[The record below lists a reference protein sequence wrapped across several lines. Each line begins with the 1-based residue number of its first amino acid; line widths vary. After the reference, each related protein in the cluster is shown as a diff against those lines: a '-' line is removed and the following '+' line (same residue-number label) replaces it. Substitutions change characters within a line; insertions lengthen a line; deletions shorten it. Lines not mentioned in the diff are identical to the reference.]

1 MGSRRKIFINGVQVL
16 NSFSFRLWFTGLWV
30 WVGTNIEEVGCFAEL
45 MCLGALRCARVARM
59 EVEANIPPLKHR
71 RDALLLSHGI
81 KTVWKPPL
89 GNAASK
95 IIWQHEHLHTA
106 VHRPVSVRLYALCQ
120 QTGVRLDDADRL
132 VLPTLPPWKK
142 QETSINTTWIRG
154 TKAVVAEEELH

>member
-1 MGSRRKIFINGVQVL
+1 MYGSALEPTLRRLDVLQNESVQ
-16 NSFSFRLWFTGLWV
+16 
-30 WVGTNIEEVGCFAEL
+30 
-45 MCLGALRCARVARM
+45 MCLGTLRCTRVLRM
-59 EVEANIPPLKHR
+59 EVEANVPPLQYR
-71 RDALLLSHGI
+71 RDALLLFYGI
-81 KTVWKPPL
+81 KTARKASL

-142 QETSINTTWIRG
+142 Q
-154 TKAVVAEEELH
+154 